1 MGGRAYTRLATALR
15 ILLRHYWVVTKLIDN
30 LCINLQMSLYQEPTG
45 SCLYVLLRSNLAIKL
60 KTIS

>member
-30 LCINLQMSLYQEPTG
+30 LCINLQMSHTH
-45 SCLYVLLRSNLAIKL
+45 VLCTRSPLSVRVVA
-60 KTIS
+60 